1 MCQGSFGSTNST
13 GNGHCSKRP
22 NPCTIKLFTSKII
35 NRSRQA
41 EVFAIVLHF
50 KISLIF
56 QFRLEYTRVEP
67 LMGLH
72 SNGEFLALLANIRPG
87 RETESVKHS
96 SLLPFSYNCNQ
107 GEFIVQAIVK
117 IDL

>member
-1 MCQGSFGSTNST
+1 
-13 GNGHCSKRP
+13 
-22 NPCTIKLFTSKII
+22 
-35 NRSRQA
+35 
-41 EVFAIVLHF
+41 
-50 KISLIF
+50 
-56 QFRLEYTRVEP
+56 
-67 LMGLH
+67 MGLH